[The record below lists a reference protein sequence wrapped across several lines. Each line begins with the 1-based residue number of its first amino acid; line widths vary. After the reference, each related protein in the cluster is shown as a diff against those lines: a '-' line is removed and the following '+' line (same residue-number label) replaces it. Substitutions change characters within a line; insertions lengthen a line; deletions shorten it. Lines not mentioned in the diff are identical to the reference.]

1 MIVTTC
7 IDKLQRGLGL
17 SDRLLDILP
26 INLELLIFLDLLH
39 VKVDDQSTSAR
50 ESVIV

>member
-26 INLELLIFLDLLH
+26 INLELLVLLDLLH
-39 VKVDDQSTSAR
+39 VKVDDQPTNTR
-50 ESVIV
+50 ESVTV